1 MHRIG
6 LIARYEFLSNIRKRS
21 FLVASIGMP
30 IFTVIIFVI
39 IALVAVDSETNVDR
53 FAKVGMV
60 DQSGVIANL
69 AILDGTL
76 AEGERPIEF
85 IAFADANSARA
96 ALDASDIGAY
106 FVLEAD
112 YYTTGRVVLVS
123 SSGSPEAL
131 TDRLNLLLI
140 RNLSTGIDPMLLER
154 ILDPTTRNVRDLS
167 TGRLLPPEGI
177 IFLVLTPI
185 IFAAIFMIAG
195 TTTSGYLM
203 SGVVEEKTNRIMEIL
218 ITAVTPMQLL
228 AGKILGLGLLGLF
241 QLVIWAVLG
250 VVGGVLSQSLSFDVL
265 SGFYIAPDLLAL
277 MIIYF
282 LLGYFTLAT
291 VMAGIGAV
299 VGSEQESRQFSGI
312 VTLLFV
318 VPFIAFV
325 TFIIDPN
332 GVVPTVLSIIPLTSP
347 TSMIMR
353 ASFTIVPPE
362 QLLLS
367 LALLVAFNLLVLWV
381 SARIFRLTLLL
392 VGNPLSARQLLGLF
406 RPRPVHSVLTAPT
419 GEGSATT

>member
-30 IFTVIIFVI
+30 IFTVLIFVI

-250 VVGGVLSQSLSFDVL
+250 VVGGVLSQSLSSDVL

>member
-140 RNLSTGIDPMLLER
+140 RNLSTGIDPTLLER
-154 ILDPTTRNVRDLS
+154 ILDPTTRSVRDLS

-250 VVGGVLSQSLSFDVL
+250 VVGGVLSQSLSSDVL

>member
-1 MHRIG
+1 
-6 LIARYEFLSNIRKRS
+6 
-21 FLVASIGMP
+21 
-30 IFTVIIFVI
+30 
-39 IALVAVDSETNVDR
+39 
-53 FAKVGMV
+53 
-60 DQSGVIANL
+60 
-69 AILDGTL
+69 
-76 AEGERPIEF
+76 
-85 IAFADANSARA
+85 
-96 ALDASDIGAY
+96 
-106 FVLEAD
+106 
-112 YYTTGRVVLVS
+112 
-123 SSGSPEAL
+123 
-131 TDRLNLLLI
+131 
-140 RNLSTGIDPMLLER
+140 LER

-250 VVGGVLSQSLSFDVL
+250 VVGGVLSQSLSSDVL

>member
-76 AEGERPIEF
+76 ADGERPIEF

-140 RNLSTGIDPMLLER
+140 RNLSTGIDPTLLER
-154 ILDPTTRNVRDLS
+154 ILDPTTRSVRDLS

-250 VVGGVLSQSLSFDVL
+250 VVGGVLSQSLSSDVL

>member
-250 VVGGVLSQSLSFDVL
+250 VVGGVLSQSLSSDVL

>member
-76 AEGERPIEF
+76 ADGERPIEF

-250 VVGGVLSQSLSFDVL
+250 VVGGVLSQSLSSDVL

>member
-250 VVGGVLSQSLSFDVL
+250 VVGGVLSQSLSSDVL

-367 LALLVAFNLLVLWV
+367 LVLLVAFNLLVLWV

-406 RPRPVHSVLTAPT
+406 RPRPVYSVLTAPT

>member
-53 FAKVGMV
+53 FAKVGVV

-154 ILDPTTRNVRDLS
+154 ILDPTTRSVRDLS

-250 VVGGVLSQSLSFDVL
+250 VVGGVLSQSLSSDVL

>member
-53 FAKVGMV
+53 FAKVGVV

-250 VVGGVLSQSLSFDVL
+250 VVGGVLSQSLSSDVL